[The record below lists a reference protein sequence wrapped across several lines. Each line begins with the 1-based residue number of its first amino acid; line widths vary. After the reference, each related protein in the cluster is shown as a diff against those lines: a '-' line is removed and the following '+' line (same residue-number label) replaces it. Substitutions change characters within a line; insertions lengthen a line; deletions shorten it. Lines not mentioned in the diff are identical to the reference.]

1 MTETERHI
9 NKIQIDNIE
18 KEIESF
24 LEKPIY
30 ERNSYINNPQIDIAL
45 SSLSNAIKLVPYLY
59 NL

>member
-1 MTETERHI
+1 MTKTERHI

-18 KEIESF
+18 KEIKSF

-30 ERNSYINNPQIDIAL
+30 ERNSYINNPQNDIAL
-45 SSLSNAIKLVPYLY
+45 RSLSNAIKLVPHLY

>member
-18 KEIESF
+18 KEIKYF

-45 SSLSNAIKLVPYLY
+45 RSLSNAIKLVPYLY